1 MKVMIELAEI
11 RAYYDGDIDHM
22 REVYHDYDVA
32 KDEDGTMEISVPG
45 MNVPVPLGCTVAVSS
60 WEDSTFYFYVTD
72 RDGECETHV
81 RTR

>member
-1 MKVMIELAEI
+1 MSELAEI
-11 RAYYDGDIDHM
+11 KTYYDGDIDHM

-45 MNVPVPLGCTVAVSS
+45 MNDWVPVPLGCTVSVSS

-72 RDGECETHV
+72 MDGESKSYV